1 MEVPTAGHKKE
12 LLSGDDKK
20 KIKLRDGDSTH
31 HSFPVMV
38 EVELNASQ
46 QELVLRETFLVQPAV
61 PGQVVDTLLVSVP
74 LDPAEVLHDPL
85 RRPGQ
90 ALGVGHHLVDGDV
103 LMLRLGMQIFPA
115 GLTTLYPS
123 CLVSRT
129 W

>member
-1 MEVPTAGHKKE
+1 M
-12 LLSGDDKK
+12 S
-20 KIKLRDGDSTH
+20 
-31 HSFPVMV
+31 

-46 QELVLRETFLVQPAV
+46 QELVLREMFLVQPAM

-85 RRPGQ
+85 RGPGQ

-123 CLVSRT
+123 CLVNRT